1 MMEIK
6 IIKANKKAFL
16 DLLLLADE
24 EEKMID
30 KYLERGDLFAL
41 YDEDLK
47 STCVV
52 TDEGEGVFELQSLA
66 TYPAFQGQGY
76 GKKIVCYVV
85 DYYKDKGKTMTVS
98 TGDVPWTVGFY
109 ESCGFVFSHKLENYF
124 IEHYEEPIFEEGIQ
138 LKDKVYLTM
147 AFDD

>member
-1 MMEIK
+1 MEIK
-6 IIKANKKAFL
+6 LIESNKKDFL

-41 YDEDLK
+41 YDDDLK

-52 TDEGEGVFELQSLA
+52 TAEGGGVFELQSLA

-76 GKKIVCYVV
+76 GKRIVSYVV
-85 DYYKDKGKTMTVS
+85 DYYWDKGKTMILG
-98 TGDVPWTVGFY
+98 TGDVPGILGFY
-109 ESCGFVFSHKLENYF
+109 ESCGFVISHKVENF
-124 IEHYEEPIFEEGIQ
+124 FVEHYEEPIFEEGIQ

-147 AFDD
+147 DLGE